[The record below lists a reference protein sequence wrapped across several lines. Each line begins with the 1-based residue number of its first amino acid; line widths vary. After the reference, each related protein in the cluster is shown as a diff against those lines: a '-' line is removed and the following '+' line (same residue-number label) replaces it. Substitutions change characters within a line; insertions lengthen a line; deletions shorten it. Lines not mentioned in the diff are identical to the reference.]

1 MNPVNVGNDVE
12 ITLPRHM
19 IHFNMHGKRVIFK
32 SKNYGDGE
40 QFVYKYPFNPK
51 DVDNLCP
58 KLFQLMYAS
67 TVSSRKLFYTFRVR
81 NEVCRIYMDI
91 SKFSMS
97 LKDPAS
103 GEWIVRVS
111 QRFSA
116 VSHEGLEGRIRECT
130 AYQPD
135 KTKVYVRLVTTRAKI
150 NAPDDESDDSGSGS
164 DGGSGSRE
172 N

>member
-1 MNPVNVGNDVE
+1 MDPVNVGNDVE
-12 ITLPRHM
+12 IALPRHM

-32 SKNYGDGE
+32 SKNYGGGDADGE
-40 QFVYKYPFNPK
+40 QLIYKYQFNPK

-67 TVSSRKLFYTFRVR
+67 RLGSRKLFYSFWVR
-81 NEVCRIYMDI
+81 NEVCRIYMDVN
-91 SKFSMS
+91 KFSMS
-97 LKDPAS
+97 LKDPVS
-103 GEWIVRVS
+103 GEWVVRVS
-111 QRFSA
+111 SRFSA

-135 KTKVYVRLVTTRAKI
+135 KTRVYVRLVTTRAKI
-150 NAPDDESDDSGSGS
+150 NAPDDDSDDSGSGS
-164 DGGSGSRE
+164 RE